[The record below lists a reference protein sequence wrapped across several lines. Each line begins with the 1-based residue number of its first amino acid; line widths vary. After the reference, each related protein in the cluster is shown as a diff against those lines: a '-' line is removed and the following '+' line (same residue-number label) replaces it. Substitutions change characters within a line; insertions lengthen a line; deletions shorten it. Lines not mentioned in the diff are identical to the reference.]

1 LPPGRARFETAPD
14 ATGSPIAP
22 ITMGIV
28 LVARFAV
35 SAASVPQENDV
46 NFQGHQVLSQL
57 TEPLVAP
64 LRIPRLE

>member
-1 LPPGRARFETAPD
+1 
-14 ATGSPIAP
+14 
-22 ITMGIV
+22 MGIV